1 MRKRLQWLFS
11 AACVIASAGVYG
23 QEPREPGF
31 NELIVIDP
39 AVQEN
44 GLPVPIVEGGRV
56 EIPPTLHVHP
66 YYYCGD
72 KEYQAQILNGGPTI
86 IVANHPKSGDKLYID
101 AVLPAGAPVVAYNA
115 HSITYVYPDRRV
127 VLEFPPLCRNKAV
140 VKYLSGRGIG
150 REVQDHVTQVS
161 ASIDE
166 HKQKSKLVTELGELK
181 SDCTNIAKG
190 TIGMAGTTAAMIV
203 ERTRGFTGIL
213 PGVAALKSAGKQAEE
228 RGAVEEVRQSGIE
241 QLRNASKSIP
251 TNR

>member
-11 AACVIASAGVYG
+11 AACVIASSGAYG

-72 KEYQAQILNGGPTI
+72 KEYQAQTLNGGPTI
-86 IVANHPKSGDKLYID
+86 IVANHPKTGDKLYID

-127 VLEFPPLCRNKAV
+127 FIEFPPLCRHKAV
-140 VKYLSGRGIG
+140 VKYMSGRGIG

-161 ASIDE
+161 ANIDE

-181 SDCTNIAKG
+181 SDCKNITKG
-190 TIGMAGTTAAMIV
+190 TVGIAGTTAAMIV
-203 ERTRGFTGIL
+203 ERTRAVTRVL
-213 PGVAALKSAGKQAEE
+213 PGVAALKSAGQQAEE
-228 RGAVEEVRQSGIE
+228 RGAMEEVRQAGIE
-241 QLRNASKSIP
+241 QLRNETKTIR

>member
-1 MRKRLQWLFS
+1 MRKRLQWLIL
-11 AACVIASAGVYG
+11 AACATASAGVYG

-31 NELIVIDP
+31 NELVVIDP

-101 AVLPAGAPVVAYNA
+101 AVLPAGAPVIAYNS
-115 HSITYVYPDRRV
+115 HSICYIYQDRRV
-127 VLEFPPLCRNKAV
+127 FIEFPPICKHRAV
-140 VKYLSGRGIG
+140 VKYVSGRGLV
-150 REVQDHVTQVS
+150 REANEHIAETKEE
-161 ASIDE
+161 IRE
-166 HKQKSKLVTELGELK
+166 HKRRSRLVTELGEFK
-181 SDCTNIAKG
+181 EDASNITKG
-190 TIGMAGTTAAMIV
+190 AIGVVATTGAIVV
-203 ERTRGFTGIL
+203 ERTRAFASVL
-213 PGVAALKSAGKQAEE
+213 PGVAPLKSAGKQAEE
-228 RGAVEEVRQSGIE
+228 RGAMEEVRQAGIE
-241 QLRNASKSIP
+241 RIRNETKTIR